1 MAGLRTG
8 FGAAPPTRSG
18 IVRGALGAVLVA
30 SALSVCLFGECE
42 ALSATRGLKDILGE
56 AAATLRDAG
65 TQWMIFVCAGIYFL
79 TLVILRRRLAGA
91 GTGTRWNASLP
102 GELWLVGL
110 LAVVALVYAFDYTQ
124 AVKSTQALTLLGGA
138 VLGQGA
144 AFWESRKQKAEMKV
158 GGRWSAR

>member
-1 MAGLRTG
+1 
-8 FGAAPPTRSG
+8 
-18 IVRGALGAVLVA
+18 
-30 SALSVCLFGECE
+30 
-42 ALSATRGLKDILGE
+42 
-56 AAATLRDAG
+56 
-65 TQWMIFVCAGIYFL
+65 
-79 TLVILRRRLAGA
+79 
-91 GTGTRWNASLP
+91 
-102 GELWLVGL
+102 LVGL